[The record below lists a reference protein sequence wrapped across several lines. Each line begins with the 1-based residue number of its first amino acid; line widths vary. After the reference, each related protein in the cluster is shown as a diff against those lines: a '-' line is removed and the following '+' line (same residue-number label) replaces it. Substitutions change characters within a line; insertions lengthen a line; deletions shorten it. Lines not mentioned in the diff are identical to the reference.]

1 MIRCLF
7 LISFFCLFISQISAQ
22 TQLFLESSPEE
33 EKKFIHYP
41 DLYLP
46 FVLHDTILKAQQGF
60 KFENFASV
68 RFYIDPKGRI
78 SHVDFSS
85 FTDSLLRPHL
95 LHVLESTQGKW
106 RVYRNGKQVKEKVCV
121 VLPVMFYLRS
131 TRKDFTGP
139 TNVDMFQSH
148 WTPVGESTFM
158 FNFTGNYLEG
168 NHGYQDSDYDMAFEG
183 IVLRPITVTVPYP
196 QSVHVY

>member
-22 TQLFLESSPEE
+22 TQLFLEHSPEE
-33 EKKFIHYP
+33 AKKFPRHP
-41 DLYLP
+41 DMYLTYALY
-46 FVLHDTILKAQQGF
+46 DTILKAQQGF

-95 LHVLESTQGKW
+95 LHVLEGTQGKW

-121 VLPVMFYLRS
+121 VLPVNFDLCS

-139 TNVDMFQSH
+139 TIISMLEAH
-148 WTPVGESTFM
+148 LLPVGESTFM
-158 FNFTGNYLEG
+158 FNFTGDYLDA
-168 NHGYQDSDYDMAFEG
+168 NHGYLDSHYDLAFEG